1 MCSLMKRLSR
11 SCAQTPRH
19 QFDVDMLNNDNL
31 NAHGR
36 PATLTIFPDRILL
49 ATNGIAHTH
58 RHILLHFM
66 CACSYPDGS
75 SFSWELKYI
84 RRFGFDNHF
93 FSFETSRK
101 AASGAGVWSFR
112 TTRAK
117 EAYELLD
124 DLLAQTTNS
133 IGATADDLS
142 IIRSSDA
149 MHGALKKSDYDP
161 YLAHSASSDEGG
173 LTGLSTSGSG
183 PQSFQSERSVHAV

>member
-49 ATNGIAHTH
+49 ATN
-58 RHILLHFM
+58 
-66 CACSYPDGS
+66 DGS